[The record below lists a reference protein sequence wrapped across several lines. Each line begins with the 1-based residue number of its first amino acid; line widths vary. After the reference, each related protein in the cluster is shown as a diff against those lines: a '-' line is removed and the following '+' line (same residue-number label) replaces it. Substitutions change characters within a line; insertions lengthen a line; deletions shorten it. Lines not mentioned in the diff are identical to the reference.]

1 MDITITYCSVWNYEP
16 RAAGLAEVIKKEF
29 GSTVKLIRGYKG
41 AYDIVA
47 DGKTIFSKNVTGKF
61 PDNDE
66 IIKLLK

>member
-1 MDITITYCSVWNYEP
+1 M
-16 RAAGLAEVIKKEF
+16 AEVIKKEF